1 MIERNVNQQ
10 FRTEYTDVQHLLKTF
25 NEAADQYNLARLE
38 YAFGCAG
45 TPPPPA
51 LRLPSDDREW
61 AADQRPVAFAVEAVR
76 DYFEAV
82 ADGAIIA
89 QTRTESYERVREAS
103 LHLTRRFFQVSLT
116 QLGIPCD
123 GIIEE

>member
-1 MIERNVNQQ
+1 
-10 FRTEYTDVQHLLKTF
+10 VQHLVKTF

-38 YAFGCAG
+38 YAFGYAG
-45 TPPPPA
+45 TTPPPA
-51 LRLPSDDREW
+51 LRLPSDEREW

-82 ADGAIIA
+82 ADGTVIA
-89 QTRTESYERVREAS
+89 RTRTESYERLRDAS

-123 GIIEE
+123 GIIEVTEE

>member
-1 MIERNVNQQ
+1 VRYLV
-10 FRTEYTDVQHLLKTF
+10 KTF
-25 NEAADQYNLARLE
+25 NDAADHYNLARLE

-51 LRLPSDDREW
+51 MRLPSDEREW

-82 ADGAIIA
+82 ADGTVIA
-89 QTRTESYERVREAS
+89 HTRGESFGRLRDAS